1 VSTRY
6 RTTTFAD
13 IGEIPVV
20 GGALRWKPVRRTLG
34 ISAFGMNAYVADTG
48 QEVVET
54 HDELS
59 GTGPGGHEEV
69 YIVIAGHAAFT
80 IDDEAVDAPAGTLV
94 FLPEPDARRGAVA
107 LEDGTTVLAV
117 GAQPGKPYAVSA
129 WEYNFAAEEP
139 AQRGDYAAAA
149 ATVAEALPEHGENPG
164 IHYNLACYL
173 ARDGR
178 TDDALHHIQRAH
190 RLDPERVEGWARDDH
205 DLDPLR
211 GLEGFPP
218 VGAA

>member
-1 VSTRY
+1 VSARY
-6 RTTTFAD
+6 RTTTFAG

-34 ISAFGMNAYVADTG
+34 ISAFGMNAYVADAG

-69 YIVIAGHAAFT
+69 YVVISGHARFT
-80 IDDEAVDAPAGTLV
+80 VDGEEVDAPAGTLV

-107 LEDGTTVLAV
+107 QADGTTVLAV
-117 GAQPGKPYAVSA
+117 GAQPGRAYEVSA

-139 AQRGDYAAAA
+139 AQRGDWAAAA
-149 ATVAEALPEHGENPG
+149 ATVAEALPEHDENPG

-178 TDDALHHIQRAH
+178 TADALHHLQRAY
-190 RLDPERVEGWARDDH
+190 RLDPERVEEWAGGDT
-205 DLDPLR
+205 DLDALR
-211 GLEGFPP
+211 TLDGFPP
-218 VGAA
+218 ALRA